1 MESKNIN
8 KISIDIPN
16 YTGPLE
22 VLLDLAKTQKVD
34 LAQISI
40 TKLADQFLEF
50 IKNNQNINLETASEF
65 LLMATWLAYL
75 KSKLLLPEDDDE
87 DFKALEVAE
96 KLKLQLKKLE
106 LIRILSDQMLK
117 KKRLGVHI
125 FIRGMKGGI
134 RSINTPVYDVTLYE
148 LLKTYSTMQMQKTFQ
163 NISIPKLPVFTT
175 EEGIKQIK
183 NNLDKIKDWKDII
196 ELIPK
201 FYFENKMKRSG
212 IAGIFAASLELTKEG
227 AILLSQEKG
236 FNKLMIKNLK
246 MKNNKNNIIDFPA
259 SPTKLERQVEAI
271 LFAASEPLDIETIE
285 KRVQTTNNLKNSR
298 KSSSNI

>member
-8 KISIDIPN
+8 KISINIPN

-87 DFKALEVAE
+87 DFKALEVAK

-148 LLKTYSTMQMQKTFQ
+148 LLKTYSNMQMQKTFQ

-183 NNLDKIKDWKDII
+183 DNLDKIKDWKDII

-227 AILLSQEKG
+227 AILISQEKG
-236 FNKLMIKNLK
+236 FNKLMIK
-246 MKNNKNNIIDFPA
+246 
-259 SPTKLERQVEAI
+259 
-271 LFAASEPLDIETIE
+271 
-285 KRVQTTNNLKNSR
+285 
-298 KSSSNI
+298 KS